1 SQLAVMRSSLMGGLL
16 ANIVYNANRKQSRVR
31 VFELG
36 RVFMRDAN
44 VTDGDLT
51 VAGVNQP
58 QRLAGAAW
66 GPASE
71 EQWGL
76 PTRQVDFYD
85 VKNDVENMLGDLAD
99 DLVCVPAEHPALHPG
114 RSAQLFLGKQAMGW
128 LGELHPQWVQE
139 AGLTHAPV
147 LFEVDVDSIADIGLP
162 EPRE

>member
-1 SQLAVMRSSLMGGLL
+1 
-16 ANIVYNANRKQSRVR
+16 
-31 VFELG
+31 
-36 RVFMRDAN
+36 
-44 VTDGDLT
+44 
-51 VAGVNQP
+51 
-58 QRLAGAAW
+58 
-66 GPASE
+66 

-85 VKNDVENMLGDLAD
+85 VKNDVENLLGVLAD

-162 EPRE
+162 EPREISRQPVVQRDLALWVANSVSYQSLLDT